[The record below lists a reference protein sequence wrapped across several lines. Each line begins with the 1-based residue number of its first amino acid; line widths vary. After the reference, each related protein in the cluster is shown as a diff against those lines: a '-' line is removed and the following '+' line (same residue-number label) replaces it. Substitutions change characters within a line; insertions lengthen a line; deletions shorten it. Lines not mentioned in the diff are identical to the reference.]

1 MTTIKN
7 HLEQETNKDRLK
19 ELAKILNRGTLTFNE
34 WSATG
39 KFLTAKQYAKKMQ
52 LDEDCKQ
59 VIEYVGLTVIQVL
72 STGEY
77 LFGDIKS
84 KSLDELENKIWLSVA
99 EKLWCENC

>member
-19 ELAKILNRGTLTFNE
+19 ELDKILNRGTLTFSE

-39 KFLTAKQYAKKMQ
+39 KFHNAKQYAKKIH

-59 VIEYVGLTVIQVL
+59 VIEYVGLTAIQVL

-77 LFGDIKS
+77 LFGNIKS
-84 KSLDELENKIWLSVA
+84 KSLYELENKIWLSVA